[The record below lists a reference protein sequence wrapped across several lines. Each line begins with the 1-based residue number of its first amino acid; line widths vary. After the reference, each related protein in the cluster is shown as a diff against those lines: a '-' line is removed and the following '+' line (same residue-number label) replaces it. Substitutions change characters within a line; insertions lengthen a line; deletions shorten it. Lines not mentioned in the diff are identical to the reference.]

1 MRLIP
6 QAWRD
11 LSALERDVLVGFAA
25 HDEPTTTYQ
34 IYTEVNPEKDP
45 NSVYKPARKLKEK
58 GYLEQ
63 VAEGDENYEG
73 DPVQITDQ
81 GRELVKQAVV
91 DPALKVK

>member
-34 IYTEVNPEKDP
+34 IYKQVNPDKDP

-63 VAEGDENYEG
+63 VSQGDENYHG
-73 DPVQITDQ
+73 DPVEITDK
-81 GRELVKQAVV
+81 GRDLVKEAVV

>member
-25 HDEPTTTYQ
+25 EGEPTTTYQ
-34 IYTEVNPEKDP
+34 IYKQVNPEKDP
-45 NSVYKPARKLKEK
+45 NSVYKPMRRLKDK

-63 VAEGDENYEG
+63 VGEGDENYEG
-73 DPVQITDQ
+73 DPVQITDK
-81 GRELVKQAVV
+81 GRDLVKEAVV